1 MDLHRHTEASLDT
14 HLLRSAW
21 VEAASTTLGAERIA
35 ELPPL
40 EDPETVRQTYR
51 ALLEWRLLDD
61 EQRAPHLA
69 GALDV
74 RKPAIGARKGE
85 TLDAQTL
92 IGIARTLDVFD
103 RAARRLLDDEE
114 IPELAEIAADIR
126 FDLDLLDTLTVA
138 FEQDGRLS
146 ARTYP
151 VLGELR
157 KRIND
162 LHGTLRSTLE
172 TMAKGQEL
180 SDDLQD
186 TFWTVRND
194 RYVLP
199 LKPHAKNRG
208 VVHGTSG
215 SGKTVFVEP
224 HEILELNNRLRLAEA
239 SLENEERRILQ
250 ALSRSVGASADDLI
264 RSLEALVRLDLIA
277 SRARLAERMQALPVT
292 VGTGATIRLSTARHP
307 ILVLRGIDVVGH
319 DLALTDE
326 RPALVLTGPNTGGK
340 TIALKTLG
348 LCAWMVRHGL
358 ALPCEEGG
366 RFDFF
371 TGLLADVGDAQTVE
385 DDLSSFSAQ
394 LVAVREML
402 DHAEPGDLV
411 LLDELASGTDPQQG
425 AALAIAVL
433 EALVDAGA
441 RVVTT
446 THYPPLKGLAATDPR
461 FGVAAM
467 EVREGRPT
475 YRLIPDA
482 TGESHALA
490 TAERL
495 GLDPVLLERARV
507 LWKSQDEG
515 VSETLEALELQRA
528 RLEQRERE
536 LKERI
541 TSAERRE
548 RELARRSADIEKR
561 AEQLRDEAAA
571 AFRKRLKSAEKAVSA
586 VVAQLQSAPSHK
598 AVRAAQASLDAFAD
612 LAPAKP
618 VVVEEVPEPER
629 ELAIGDRVR
638 HPTLGTGV
646 VESTGKSVKV
656 RNGMVAFTARASELE
671 LLGGPVAPVKKK
683 KARFRLPAPPP
694 KKEVQLD
701 EAVRL
706 PHNTINLRG
715 MRVDE
720 ALDAVDVGLD
730 KAVRAGTEAVFVLH
744 GHGTGA
750 LKQAVRENLRGHS
763 AVERYAPANADQGGD
778 AYTVVAVKG

>member
-14 HLLRSAW
+14 PLLRAAW
-21 VEAASTTLGAERIA
+21 VESASTTLGSERIA
-35 ELPPL
+35 TLPAL
-40 EDPETVRQTYR
+40 ETAEEVRRVYR
-51 ALLEWRLLDD
+51 AIEEWRLLED

-69 GALDV
+69 GALDL

-85 TLDAQTL
+85 ILDASTL
-92 IGIARTLDVFD
+92 TGVARTLDVLD
-103 RAARRLLDDEE
+103 RASRRLLDDDA
-114 IPELAEIAADIR
+114 IPELAGIAAGIR

-138 FEQDGRLS
+138 FEPDGRLS

-151 VLGELR
+151 QLGELR

-224 HEILELNNRLRLAEA
+224 HEILDLNNRLRLAEA
-239 SLENEERRILQ
+239 ALENEERRILI
-250 ALSRSVGASADDLI
+250 ALSRMVGASADDLS
-264 RSLEALVRLDLIA
+264 RSLEALVDLDLIA
-277 SRARLAERMQALPVT
+277 SRARLAARMRARTVT
-292 VGTGATIRLSTARHP
+292 VGTDATIRLVTARHP
-307 ILVLRGIDVVGH
+307 ILVLRGLEVVGH

-358 ALPCEEGG
+358 ALPCAEGG

-495 GLDPVLLERARV
+495 GLDGRLLDRARV

-536 LKERI
+536 LTERI
-541 TSAERRE
+541 AAAEKHE
-548 RELARRSADIEKR
+548 RELARRSADVQER
-561 AEQLRDEAAA
+561 AAALRDEAAA
-571 AFRKRLKSAEKAVSA
+571 AFRTRLKSAEKAVSA
-586 VVAQLQSAPSHK
+586 VVAQLQAQPSHK

-612 LAPAKP
+612 LAPQPEAP
-618 VVVEEVPEPER
+618 AEVLPEPER
-629 ELAIGDRVR
+629 KLQIGDRVR
-638 HPTLGTGV
+638 HPTLGTGTI
-646 VESTGKSVKV
+646 ESTGKSVKV
-656 RNGMVAFTARASELE
+656 RNGIVAFTAKASELE
-671 LLGGPVAPVKKK
+671 LLGGP
-683 KARFRLPAPPP
+683 LPPP
-694 KKEVQLD
+694 KKRKPKKAPAPKKREIHLD
-701 EAVRL
+701 QALRL
-706 PHNTINLRG
+706 PNNTVDLRG

-730 KAVRAGTEAVFVLH
+730 KAVLAGTEVVFVLH

-750 LKQAVRENLRGHS
+750 LKQAVRQTLRGHA
-763 AVERYAPANADQGGD
+763 AVDRYMPANADQGGD
-778 AYTVVAVKG
+778 AYTVIAVRG